1 MLKFILNNEL
11 VQTELPPGMTL
22 LDFIRYHQDLKGTKI
37 GCREGD
43 CGACS
48 VLVGEE
54 KDGKMEYKSI
64 TSCVTPIGNVAGKH
78 VVTVEGLNMDD
89 LSPVQGAMV
98 QESGTQ
104 CGFCTVGFV
113 VSFTALCFS
122 HQPISYA
129 DVISG
134 IDGNICR
141 CTGYKS
147 IERAAERIHSNLQNR
162 DLNNPVRWLV
172 EHNYIPSYFSE
183 IQERLNNLKTDEV
196 AKGNVT
202 VGGGTDLYVQKHEEM
217 EDESIYFISKDSE
230 YKGIKVENGI
240 CTIGSATTATELM
253 DSKEL
258 QTVFPN
264 LYKHLKLVSS
274 TPIRNIGTIAGNF
287 VNASPIGDL
296 TAFFIALNSS
306 ITLAKTDRNERTILL
321 RDVYK
326 GYKILDKEKEEIIAS
341 VSFPVNDF
349 KFNFEKVSKRTYLD
363 IASVN
368 SAISIKENNGV
379 IEEIHV
385 SAGGVGPTPLHLTK
399 TCDFLK
405 GKEINKS
412 TIEQAVEVI
421 QTEVAPIS
429 DARGTEEYKR
439 LLLKQLFFAHFVEL
453 YPETFKE
460 EVLV

>member
-1 MLKFILNNEL
+1 MLKFILNDEL
-11 VQTELPPGMTL
+11 IQTDLPTGMTL
-22 LDFIRYHQDLKGTKI
+22 LDFIRYHQELKGTKI

-64 TSCVTPIGNVAGKH
+64 TSCVTPLGNVSGKH
-78 VVTVEGLNMDD
+78 VVTVEGLNMTD
-89 LSPVQGAMV
+89 LTPVQDAMV

-122 HQPISYA
+122 NQPISYE

-147 IERAAERIHSNLQNR
+147 IERAAERIHQNIQNR
-162 DLNNPVRWLV
+162 DLNNPVNWLV
-172 EHNYIPSYFSE
+172 EHNYIPAYFSE
-183 IQERLNNLKTDEV
+183 IQNRLKNLNLSEV
-196 AKGNVT
+196 PKGHVT

-230 YKGIKVENGI
+230 YKGIKIENGI

-253 DSKEL
+253 DSESL
-258 QTVFPN
+258 QLVFPN

-274 TPIRNIGTIAGNF
+274 TPIRNIGTVAGNF

-306 ITLAKTDRNERTILL
+306 ITLAKPDGKERTILL
-321 RDVYK
+321 KDLYK
-326 GYKILDKEKEEIIAS
+326 GYKTLDKEKEEIIT
-341 VSFPVNDF
+341 VISFPVNNS

-368 SAISIKENNGV
+368 SAISIIEKNGM
-379 IEEIHV
+379 IDEIHA
-385 SAGGVGPTPLHLTK
+385 SAGGVGPTPLYLTK
-399 TCDFLK
+399 TCEYLQ
-405 GKEINKS
+405 GKEISKAN
-412 TIEQAVEVI
+412 IEGALEII
-421 QTEVAPIS
+421 QGEIAPIS

-439 LLLKQLFFAHFVEL
+439 LLLRQLFFAHFVEL

>member
-1 MLKFILNNEL
+1 MLKFILNDEL
-11 VQTELPPGMTL
+11 IQTDLPTGMTL
-22 LDFIRYHQDLKGTKI
+22 LDFIRYHQELKGTKI

-54 KDGKMEYKSI
+54 IDGKMEYKSI
-64 TSCVTPIGNVAGKH
+64 TSCVTPLGNIAGKH
-78 VVTVEGLNMDD
+78 VVTVEGLNMTD
-89 LSPVQGAMV
+89 LTPVQDAMV

-122 HQPISYA
+122 DQPISYE

-147 IERAAERIHSNLQNR
+147 IERAAKRIHQNLQNR
-162 DLNNPVRWLV
+162 DLNNPVNWLV
-172 EHNYIPSYFSE
+172 EHNYIPAYFSE
-183 IQERLNNLKTDEV
+183 IQNRLKNLHLTEV
-196 AKGNVT
+196 PKGYVT

-230 YKGIKVENGI
+230 YKGIKIENGI

-253 DSKEL
+253 DSAAL
-258 QTVFPN
+258 QSVFPN

-274 TPIRNIGTIAGNF
+274 TPIRNIGTVAGNF

-306 ITLAKTDRNERTILL
+306 ITLTKPDGKERTILL
-321 RDVYK
+321 KDLYK
-326 GYKILDKEKEEIIAS
+326 GYKTLDKEKEEIIT
-341 VSFPVNDF
+341 VISFPVNNS

-368 SAISIKENNGV
+368 SAISITENNGV
-379 IEEIHV
+379 ITEVHA
-385 SAGGVGPTPLHLTK
+385 SAGGVGPTPLYLTK
-399 TCDFLK
+399 TCEYLQ
-405 GKEINKS
+405 GKAISKANIEGALEI
-412 TIEQAVEVI
+412 I
-421 QTEVAPIS
+421 QGEIAPIS

-439 LLLKQLFFAHFVEL
+439 LLLRQLFFAHFVEL